1 MKNKKAIPIAIII
14 FLFLVCIGT
23 TNSNAATVIKEMT
36 NFKDSMN
43 YGVVEQAKRITNVT
57 NGEGWDSKTSSAW
70 NNIKSGRNWGLFKT
84 ILEESKYVYCVDKG
98 RAFLETAMY
107 SLKDIHNST
116 NWNDKPKIAY
126 ILASGLTNSN
136 GSNYV
141 NYPGQQ
147 AMWGALGSEVSKSNT
162 EVYDTVLKAN
172 AWADYAE
179 KRYNYQKQTSGKSD
193 YEYPE
198 VITTNPEYKDG
209 LAGPFKID
217 YMYGEYKNG
226 EEYTCIAG
234 IDNMVLKDER
244 GNVIEWNTKSS
255 KNKTT
260 WYIATKDGKPL
271 DNGDYG
277 NKPKPQQEFYI
288 KLVNYKSSKGYLT
301 FTIQKTKIIT
311 EWIECEGKMTYSNN
325 NGLGWRCSD
334 CLRGCGQWYQRT
346 VTKTV
351 VETCGYR
358 PNVQYPHKCPR
369 HGSMCNK
376 WNPCR
381 YVVGRREYSYGELT
395 MCSPNYWCGRCGY
408 PKYCYRTF
416 GETQYSYDEKNQ
428 VWTAY
433 RKVCSPAKS
442 EAATSQPIIISQ
454 PVTQVEVT
462 PVELTLQFEAG
473 IGVDLSLRKFITGI
487 NDQDI
492 TNRKPQV
499 DTTPIRDMTDTTSI
513 YNHTKEPVKV
523 KAGDLVEYTIRVYNE
538 GGQDA
543 YAAEVTDYLPS
554 NLEFVSGKVD
564 GVDYKWTKSTKNGK
578 TVLKTTYLQNTVL
591 KAFVEG
597 DEFKDN
603 LDYKD
608 LKLICK
614 VKDSTV
620 ANEKLTNIAEI
631 TKYKDK
637 EGNIIDEDIDS
648 QPTNVNLPKDDN
660 GWQNYNGAGQ
670 SGNYIKGQQDDDDFE
685 KLILWYTDMGGT
697 VWEDG
702 QEGKQEE
709 RDGVL
714 TNKDKRFA
722 NIDVILYQDRNNDGN
737 YIEVNRTKTDNKGTY
752 KFTSLAQN
760 VNKNPTLFYPEEEY
774 RLEVNKNYIIKFGYG
789 GQQYCPVGV
798 TLLTNENYG
807 PTKSAAED
815 EGRNELNA
823 KFFEIVNG
831 TSKLSNGNT
840 SISLKY
846 DKDEQKHI
854 STLIRDRARQEGE
867 KLWQDSMIYATTHGF
882 SGTNP
887 HVDYIN
893 LGLMERAQLNFGIMT
908 DVEKAELTIN
918 GKTSTY
924 EHNKRDEG
932 TAMDIELKAQNLNTV
947 YNQAIYK
954 SDYTYR
960 IEDYR
965 QDKLQES
972 SITKEDLANANE
984 LEVYPIYKIKI
995 KNYSS
1000 KGGNI
1005 TELVHHFTTE
1015 YKMVDS
1021 WYVKGDATG
1030 KVEWVEA
1037 SEENGYKTVYT
1048 SSTKN
1053 IAIGANEDLYV
1064 YIKYQVQKNEDR
1076 SIKLGEKYTYTEIT
1090 GYSSAEGL
1098 IDTNSE
1104 PGNMDMSTLDKY
1116 VATYEDDTDR
1126 APGLNLKLSDE
1137 PAYREMTGFIFEDTV
1152 SGKDSDGVNIGNGT
1166 FEQGENKVNN
1176 VRVQLIELVTLKD
1189 GRTYEY
1195 IWQEIFT
1202 GNGKVSYMDRNGNLQ
1217 TNNKQVE
1224 VGTGEYKFTEY
1235 IPGNYIVRFIYGD
1248 TTYNLNYSGQD
1259 FKSTTYKGFGENT
1272 SSAKDNKARRK
1283 QVMDYSTTITN
1294 EKGQILAAT
1303 LQESNEELKVKLA
1316 QNTWMNAD
1324 TQEVMD
1330 ITVNMENPGHKVNF
1344 GLLRRPKTELT
1355 MVKEVM
1361 GLKVT
1366 HNGIIYVDTANGITT
1381 GLRTLPDGN
1390 YNLQLD
1396 DELLNGAVLEATYS
1410 VKIVNTGEKDTL
1422 YNYFEGDANYG
1433 TNQHELITTRADRI
1447 CDYPENIG
1455 YDEGTNPDWTTQ
1467 NIDTSIL
1474 SKETQEKINNDKP
1487 LVITTTKLTKALK
1500 PGEETQ
1506 KVPMTTSKIMAASG
1520 EDDMIYSNVAEIVQV
1535 TNKVGRRDE
1544 KSIPGDY
1551 VPLLHMTEQSDT
1563 DDATVTVSDPEGS
1576 RAPEI
1581 YYILSITI
1589 GTMLIAG
1596 IVCIKKFVIKK

>member
-1 MKNKKAIPIAIII
+1 MKKNVILGMLALGIITGFSNLKVYAAENSYSYI
-14 FLFLVCIGT
+14 NSKLSVSAPSTTETRGEQYSLFESFASGT
-23 TNSNAATVIKEMT
+23 TRVLDSNANKLPGVRCTRPDIEMISGARYT
-36 NFKDSMN
+36 GTKLEDRSGTAFSRVGGEMHTMQVSGSGAYASGNNNGAAAYGNFK
-43 YGVVEQAKRITNVT
+43 
-57 NGEGWDSKTSSAW
+57 SKT
-70 NNIKSGRNWGLFKT
+70 FKNPSVIQT
-84 ILEESKYVYCVDKG
+84 G
-98 RAFLETAMY
+98 
-107 SLKDIHNST
+107 
-116 NWNDKPKIAY
+116 PKC
-126 ILASGLTNSN
+126 
-136 GSNYV
+136 SNY
-141 NYPGQQ
+141 
-147 AMWGALGSEVSKSNT
+147 
-162 EVYDTVLKAN
+162 
-172 AWADYAE
+172 
-179 KRYNYQKQTSGKSD
+179 
-193 YEYPE
+193 
-198 VITTNPEYKDG
+198 
-209 LAGPFKID
+209 LAGPYKID
-217 YMYGEYKNG
+217 YTYGVSGNSVTCG
-226 EEYTCIAG
+226 IEE
-234 IDNMVLKDER
+234 MVLKDDK
-244 GNVIEWNTKSS
+244 GNVIKHSTTSLGNTPR
-255 KNKTT
+255 
-260 WYIATKDGKPL
+260 WYIANSDGSVL
-271 DNGDYG
+271 TRGYGAYGDAPHP
-277 NKPKPQQEFYI
+277 NQEFYI
-288 KLVNYKSSKGYLT
+288 KVENVYKSKVYLT
-301 FTIQKTKIIT
+301 FKIAKLDFYYSWVDARGTYTKSY
-311 EWIECEGKMTYSNN
+311 GGS
-325 NGLGWRCSD
+325 RCSD
-334 CLRGCGQWYQRT
+334 CSGKKCGNPIYSH
-346 VTKTV
+346 
-351 VETCGYR
+351 
-358 PNVQYPHKCPR
+358 NVQYNKIIGSFFCFGGCISIGDTGKKFCMGHYQTISYTCTADGNCGDVCTTCKQKFDCGHTCGANIGEPIWIEGSAKGNIPGHYYQPR
-369 HGSMCNK
+369 
-376 WNPCR
+376 
-381 YVVGRREYSYGELT
+381 
-395 MCSPNYWCGRCGY
+395 CSPSNSVTLASQSLDIDGIKRKTVTYY
-408 PKYCYRTF
+408 YLEL
-416 GETQYSYDEKNQ
+416 ETKLDS
-428 VWTAY
+428 
-433 RKVCSPAKS
+433 
-442 EAATSQPIIISQ
+442 
-454 PVTQVEVT
+454 
-462 PVELTLQFEAG
+462 
-473 IGVDLSLRKFITGI
+473 VDLSLRKFITGL
-487 NDQDI
+487 NGQDI
-492 TNRKPQV
+492 TNRVPQV
-499 DTTPIRDMTDTTSI
+499 DVTPVKNITDTTSI
-513 YNHTKEPVKV
+513 YNHTKEPVRV
-523 KAGDLVEYTIRVYNE
+523 KAGDEVEYTIRVYNE
-538 GGQDA
+538 GSSNG
-543 YAAEVTDYLPS
+543 YAQEVTDYLPT
-554 NLEFVSGKVD
+554 NLEFASGVVD
-564 GVDYKWTKSTKNGK
+564 GVDYGWKATNENGR
-578 TVLKTTYLQNTVL
+578 TVVKTTYLSNKIL
-591 KAFVEG
+591 DAFSSEG
-597 DEFKDN
+597 KFNDV
-603 LDYKD
+603 LDYED
-608 LKLICK
+608 LKLICR
-614 VKDSTV
+614 VKQSAV
-620 ANEKLTNIAEI
+620 ANEKITNIAEI

-637 EGNIIDEDIDS
+637 EGNILDADMDS
-648 QPTNVNLPKDDN
+648 QPGNVNLPKDDN
-660 GWQNYNGAGQ
+660 AWQNYNGAGQ

-702 QEGKQEE
+702 TEGKQEE
-709 RDGVL
+709 RDGIL

-722 NIDVILYQDRNNDGN
+722 NIDVILYLDGNQIASTKTDSNGN
-737 YIEVNRTKTDNKGTY
+737 YIFKDLEVNR
-752 KFTSLAQN
+752 
-760 VNKNPTLFYPEEEY
+760 
-774 RLEVNKNYIIKFGYG
+774 NYTIKFGYG

-798 TLLTNENYG
+798 TLLADANYG
-807 PTKSAAED
+807 PTKSAASEVA
-815 EGRNELNA
+815 EERAALNA

-831 TSKLSNGNT
+831 TSKLSNGNVST
-840 SISLKY
+840 ALKY
-846 DKDEQKHI
+846 DKDEQKHT

-867 KLWQDSMIYATTHGF
+867 TFWQNTIIFATTGQF

-972 SITKEDLANANE
+972 GITKDDLANANE
-984 LEVYPIYKIKI
+984 LEVYPIYKIKV

-1053 IAIGANEDLYV
+1053 ILIGANEDLYV

-1090 GYSSAEGL
+1090 GFSSVEGL
-1098 IDTNSE
+1098 VDSNSE
-1104 PGNMDMSTLDKY
+1104 PGNMDMSTIDKY

-1137 PAYREMTGFIFEDTV
+1137 PAHREMTGFIFEDTV

-1283 QVMDYSTTITN
+1283 QVIDYSTTITN

-1303 LQESNEELKVKLA
+1303 LQDSNEELKVKLA

-1355 MVKEVM
+1355 MIKEVM

-1366 HNGIIYVDTANGITT
+1366 HNGIIYVDTANGIET
-1381 GLRTLPDGN
+1381 GLKKLPNGN
-1390 YNLQLD
+1390 YSLELD
-1396 DELLNGAVLEATYS
+1396 DELLNGAVLDATYS

-1433 TNQHELITTRADRI
+1433 ANQHELITTSADRI

-1467 NIDTSIL
+1467 NIDITIL
-1474 SKETQEKINNDKP
+1474 SKEVQEKINNDKP
-1487 LVITTTKLTKALK
+1487 LVITTTKLTKHLK
-1500 PGEETQ
+1500 PGEETER
-1506 KVPMTTSKIMAASG
+1506 VPMTTTKIMAAGG

-1535 TNKVGRRDE
+1535 TNAVGRRDE
-1544 KSIPGDY
+1544 KSIPGNY
-1551 VPLLHMTEQSDT
+1551 VPLSHDTEDVDT
-1563 DDATVTVSDPEGS
+1563 DDATVTVTDPTGS
-1576 RAPEI
+1576 KAPEV

-1589 GTMLIAG
+1589 GAMLIAG